1 MVAPCLR
8 SRGPPLPGRDP
19 VTVLGALAT
28 LTRVARTI
36 LLAEERQ
43 GAGWAVGRG
52 RIVARA
58 GRVTRWC
65 PTVGG
70 ELTGFAAASHLARSG
85 TSE

>member
-1 MVAPCLR
+1 
-8 SRGPPLPGRDP
+8 LPGRDP

-58 GRVTRWC
+58 G
-65 PTVGG
+65 G
-70 ELTGFAAASHLARSG
+70 
-85 TSE
+85 